1 MQNKNRKA
9 KIYVPELEIVP
20 EGFHE
25 TVTETLSEIIHTS
38 PDKSNRKRRGIARK
52 RMFLPLTA
60 VFCLIIGGSAFAAV
74 SLYQQR
80 MVAMNREMLEK
91 FYSQALVGDT
101 FHYSRPLTEEEKARY
116 EKLTG
121 EYEEKGRFPEGDL
134 AYLKDDR
141 DYKGKGVGLYA
152 DRATLFLPE
161 QMTDEELLQLIDFEH
176 KVNYSIQ
183 IIGSEVAEGK
193 WEGEQDFIEMAP
205 EAKEDKVISYEGS
218 VDVICVTEGEGCLYL
233 AGTNM
238 IERMEIG
245 ESTSRPFYQGD
256 FGENMVMY
264 AMEEDMQQGLYGL
277 LLLKGE
283 DNYEGG
289 KILHIS
295 KEGELL
301 YEKDTENEIFG
312 ALAVDKEGRL
322 YAGKDRAVCVYD
334 TEGNELCTIEI
345 PYDIMARDSLC
356 RGKDGN
362 IYLLCEDGPFHSIIL
377 QLNPDT
383 TGYSVVSTNP
393 LPSGP
398 PHCHTI
404 VKGRDTDFLL
414 WNYEGLFTYNLG
426 DDRAQKVME
435 LYEAPL
441 EWEDAMCVSLKDGR
455 VVFVKA
461 YAYTENGAGK
471 PVPES
476 VQFCYVNPN
485 TE

>member
-1 MQNKNRKA
+1 MQNKNKKA
-9 KIYVPELEIVP
+9 KIYVPELETVP

-25 TVTETLSEIIHTS
+25 TVTETLSNITRTS
-38 PDKSNRKRRGIARK
+38 PGKNHRRRRGIAGK

-60 VFCLIIGGSAFAAV
+60 VLCLIIGGSAFAAV
-74 SLYQQR
+74 NLYQQR
-80 MVAMNREMLEK
+80 MADMNREMLEK
-91 FYSQALVGDT
+91 FYSQALIKDT

-116 EKLTG
+116 EKLAG

-134 AYLKDDR
+134 EYLKDYR

-152 DRATLFLPE
+152 ERATLFLPE

-193 WEGEQDFIEMAP
+193 WEGEPNFIDMAP
-205 EAKEDKVISYEGS
+205 EAEEDKVISYEGS
-218 VDVICVTEGEGCLYL
+218 VDVTCVTEGEGCLYL
-233 AGTNM
+233 AGTNI

-245 ESTSRPFYQGD
+245 ESTSKSFYQGD

-289 KILHIS
+289 KIIHIS

-301 YEKDTENEIFG
+301 YEKDTGNEIFG

-334 TEGNELCTIEI
+334 AEGKELCIIEI
-345 PYDIMARDSLC
+345 PYDITARDCLC
-356 RGKDGN
+356 QGKDGN
-362 IYLLCEDGPFHSIIL
+362 VYLLCEDEPFHSIIL
-377 QLNPDT
+377 QLNSDT
-383 TGYSVVSTNP
+383 MEYSVASTNP
-393 LPSGP
+393 LPVGP

-404 VKGRDTDFLL
+404 AKGRDTDFIL

-426 DDRAQKVME
+426 DDAAQKVME

-441 EWEDAMCVSLKDGR
+441 EWEDAMCVSLGDGR
-455 VVFVKA
+455 VVFVKT
-461 YAYTENGAGK
+461 YAYTENGTVK

-476 VQFCYVNPN
+476 VRFCYVNPY